1 MDERTQ
7 GAMLLAVGGVALRL
21 GLTDSALAYVKAGLQ
36 PALMAAGAIL
46 VVLGA
51 VAVVKAFRSG
61 DEVEATAP
69 DHAYVSSAGVADVP
83 PEAHG
88 DGGHDHGS
96 HGPAVGWLLLIPLLA
111 LLLIAPPPLG
121 AFAASRQ
128 SNAAPVDTR
137 STYPPLAEPV
147 DGAVE
152 LRLTEFVFRALYDE
166 DRSLEGQRV
175 RLTGFVSATDG
186 GGYTLSR
193 FTLNCCAA
201 DARSIDV
208 AIAADGPAPAID
220 SWLEVEGVWRGDEPA
235 PPGQGFRP
243 PTLNAERAQ
252 PIEAPV
258 QPYEY

>member
-1 MDERTQ
+1 
-7 GAMLLAVGGVALRL
+7 MLLAVGGVALRL
-21 GLTDSALAYVKAGLQ
+21 GLTDAALAYVKAGLQ
-36 PALMAAGAIL
+36 PPLVVAGAVL

-51 VAVVKAFRSG
+51 VAVLKAFRSG

-69 DHAYVSSAGVADVP
+69 DHAHVDADGVADVP
-83 PEAHG
+83 PAAHG
-88 DGGHDHGS
+88 DGGHDHGA
-96 HGPAVGWLLLIPLLA
+96 HGPAVGWLLLVPLLA

-128 SNAAPVDTR
+128 SNIAPVDTR
-137 STYPPLAEPV
+137 TTYPPLDEPV
-147 DGAVE
+147 DGAVN
-152 LRLTEFVFRALYDE
+152 LAMAEFVFRALYDE

-175 RLTGFVSATDG
+175 RLTGFVSAAED

-201 DARSIDV
+201 DARPINVSITSE
-208 AIAADGPAPAID
+208 GPAPAID
-220 SWLEVEGVWRGDEPA
+220 SWLEVEGVWRGDETSDSA
-235 PPGQGFRP
+235 EGFVA
-243 PTLNAERAQ
+243 PTLVADTAM